1 VRALPFAARRLANRP
16 SLPPATAR
24 AVAEAAG
31 FALEGSR

>member
-1 VRALPFAARRLANRP
+1 LANRH